1 MCPTPLQPYGP
12 WLTRLFYPWDS
23 PGKKEYW
30 SGLVLPSPGDF
41 PNPGIEPTSL
51 VSPALAGRF
60 FTTSAN
66 LEGLNQKFLS
76 FAKATL
82 SSTHFL
88 GFLVLTVHLELVN
101 TDTEEQ
107 WLPFQQV
114 GCSHVSFL
122 STRSVLAPNCL
133 CAVLTCS
140 DCV

>member
-1 MCPTPLQPYGP
+1 MEFSRQEYWGGLPFPTP
-12 WLTRLFYPWDS
+12 
-23 PGKKEYW
+23 
-30 SGLVLPSPGDF
+30 GDL

-82 SSTHFL
+82 SSTHSL
-88 GFLVLTVHLELVN
+88 GFLVFTVHLELVN
-101 TDTEEQ
+101 IDTKEQ

-114 GCSHVSFL
+114 GYSRVSFL